1 MKIYL
6 VVKKN
11 RYAEI
16 GRQFPLRME
25 WSKSVQV
32 QILLPIILLP
42 LYVLIKIAMPV
53 LFMFNNIQYYCTI

>member
-25 WSKSVQV
+25 WIKSVQV
-32 QILLPIILLP
+32 QILLPIVVP
-42 LYVLIKIAMPV
+42 CVEGSNVQDCAYVL
-53 LFMFNNIQYYCTI
+53 